1 MFWIWAIIVLA
12 SFITTLAVYP
22 KAKLAIDTK
31 RATTLVASKAEQKAL
46 KEPDRPEAEKLK
58 FKLDFSPWI
67 AIESELPPAPD
78 GFWWT
83 MEYGRQAPN
92 CKYLYDYNNECDQ
105 LDKDKT
111 NMYGSGYGGYRRDW
125 ELEEI
130 EDRRIAREKEAI
142 KKSAEIK
149 DYREFPEDNI
159 IVLKLTDLFQS
170 TVIAEKKINLTRAE
184 YVQYYD
190 RSLYATNPDLQ
201 PRYRIVT
208 ETIHWA
214 VRQQQDLLCKVTE
227 HSKIIGAA

>member
-22 KAKLAIDTK
+22 KAKIAIDTK
-31 RATTLVASKAEQKAL
+31 RATKLVASKAEQKAL

-83 MEYGRQAPN
+83 MEYARQTPN
-92 CKYLYDYNNECDQ
+92 CKYLYDYNKEFDQ
-105 LDKDKT
+105 LDKDRAE
-111 NMYGSGYGGYRRDW
+111 SHYGGFHRDW

-130 EDRRIAREKEAI
+130 EDKRIKREKQAI
-142 KKSAEIK
+142 MKSAEIR
-149 DYREFPEDNI
+149 DYREFPKDNI

-190 RSLYATNPDLQ
+190 RSLYANNPELK